1 MPGVPGIGV
10 RSAHRPGGTGTK
22 EITVSMTRTKAIKYF
37 ALSRFDGK
45 TIAQAVELAPIAV
58 GLALHPKDHA
68 WIERHPYT
76 SAWGACQRLQAR
88 GLANPEGVVDIA
100 PRPDDKII
108 ITAPAG
114 TKARWVHQSQSEGV
128 KLSDWI
134 VKKVDQS

>member
-1 MPGVPGIGV
+1 
-10 RSAHRPGGTGTK
+10 
-22 EITVSMTRTKAIKYF
+22 VSMTRTEAIKYF
-37 ALSRFDGK
+37 ALSRFEDK
-45 TIAQAVELAPIAV
+45 TIAQAMELAPIAV
-58 GLALHPKDHA
+58 DLALHPKDHA

-76 SAWGACQRLQAR
+76 SAWDACQRLQAR

-114 TKARWVHQSQSEGV
+114 TKAKWVRQSQSEGV

-134 VKKVDQS
+134 ISKVDQS